1 MPSARW
7 FASNSYVGTVLRFAN
22 SALGHIHC
30 ALPAQ
35 QCVDAHQHS
44 VGVLCGRLAHPVT
57 CKILAQRWMKAS
69 RRKANVHPVVCLL
82 LAQRWKKAT
91 AQARRARSL
100 DGKITENAKPTDQEM
115 QPRKDQ
121 EARIAAELAWQRET
135 PLCLENV
142 ERLYPDMR
150 DVVLGNRIFRLVSL
164 TDARDCGKVTGMVLE
179 GFSTK
184 ELFDVLH
191 MEEETVV
198 AAAIC
203 DLTDQA
209 HEVLQ
214 RAAQEEAKMQQ
225 VRTHAARD
233 TPAMTGVGE
242 EQWKVVK
249 PKRRR
254 V

>member
-1 MPSARW
+1 MPTPQW
-7 FASNSYVGTVLRFAN
+7 FASDSYVGTVLRLVN
-22 SALGHIHC
+22 SALGHSHG
-30 ALPAQ
+30 ASPAQ
-35 QCVDAHQHS
+35 HCLDAHQHS
-44 VGVLCGRLAHPVT
+44 VGVLCRRLAHPVT

-100 DGKITENAKPTDQEM
+100 DGKVNENEKPTDQEL

-150 DVVLGNRIFRLVSL
+150 NVVLGNRIFRLVSL
-164 TDARDCGKVTGMVLE
+164 TDALECGKVTGMVLE
-179 GFSTK
+179 GFSTR

-191 MEEETVV
+191 IEEETVV

-203 DLTDQA
+203 DLADQA
-209 HEVLQ
+209 HEVLR
-214 RAAQEEAKMQQ
+214 RAAQEEAERQQ
-225 VRTHAARD
+225 VCTHSARD
-233 TPAMTGVGE
+233 TPMTGAGE
-242 EQWKVVK
+242 EQQWKVVK

-254 V
+254 M